1 MGALAPWHWA
11 IIILALI
18 ILFGSKR
25 LPDAAR
31 GIGKSLRIF
40 KAETKGLRDDHD
52 AAPGAQPQSAQPV
65 QPVQPAQL
73 LPPATPEAGQPQ
85 QPSGRSDTRAS

>member
-11 IIILALI
+11 IIILAVI

-52 AAPGAQPQSAQPV
+52 AAPAAQPQPSR
-65 QPVQPAQL
+65 PAQL
-73 LPPATPEAGQPQ
+73 PPPAAPIAGQPQ
-85 QPSGRSDTRAS
+85 QPSEHSDTRAI